1 MLGDHAAVVLLLVDV
16 VDHVSLHRLNREE
29 TFQSIWHQMSPGLLT
44 QFYLIR
50 SALFI
55 FRTDNVNLVVL
66 LARGALVDIY
76 DVICVRDEESKN
88 IMIKSFINDPNTF
101 LLHWIG
107 RVPVKVRQNVVPKD
121 Q

>member
-1 MLGDHAAVVLLLVDV
+1 
-16 VDHVSLHRLNREE
+16 
-29 TFQSIWHQMSPGLLT
+29 MSSLLT

-55 FRTDNVNLVVL
+55 FRTDNINLVVL
-66 LARGALVDIY
+66 LAGGPLVDIY
-76 DVICVRDEESKN
+76 DVIRVGNEESKN
-88 IMIKSFINDPNTF
+88 IMTKSFVNDPNTF

-107 RVPVKVRQNVVPKD
+107 RVPVKVRQNVVSKD

>member
-1 MLGDHAAVVLLLVDV
+1 
-16 VDHVSLHRLNREE
+16 
-29 TFQSIWHQMSPGLLT
+29 MSSLLT

-55 FRTDNVNLVVL
+55 FWTDNINLVVL
-66 LARGALVDIY
+66 LSRGPLVDVYNMIR
-76 DVICVRDEESKN
+76 VGDEKTEN